1 MVSYHATYVC
11 IYPTASRHIL
21 LMPDHFG
28 KITEL
33 NLFYTD
39 MCPNPVQAFVT
50 GSAKPSMFTYFTQP
64 HKNSCKILIVS

>member
-1 MVSYHATYVC
+1 
-11 IYPTASRHIL
+11 
-21 LMPDHFG
+21 MPDHFG

-33 NLFYTD
+33 NLFHTN

-64 HKNSCKILIVS
+64 HKNSRKILIVS